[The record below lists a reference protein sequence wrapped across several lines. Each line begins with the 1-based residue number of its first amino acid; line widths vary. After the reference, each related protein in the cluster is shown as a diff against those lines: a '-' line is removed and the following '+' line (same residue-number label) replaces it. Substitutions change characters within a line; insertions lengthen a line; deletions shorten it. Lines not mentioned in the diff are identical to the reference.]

1 MNVKFIKTKL
11 FLTKHRLPMLHKK
24 IMVLFTLGLVIYS
37 CKNDQ
42 SRKLNTSEKSSIKV
56 EVTYAKG
63 FSIADYETY
72 TIIEVKNPWP
82 EANQVFRYALV
93 KDVDSFS
100 SEENFDAIV
109 QVPIKNLIVTS
120 TTHIPSLEMLNEH
133 EKLIGFPNLNYIS
146 SEVTR
151 KRISANQITEIGNN
165 ESINVET
172 VINLQPDVI
181 IGFAVTGNNKTYT
194 TLEKAGVPVVYNG
207 DWTEQSPLGKA
218 EWIKFFGA
226 FFDKTEE
233 ANQIFKDIENNY
245 LEVKSLASTATKQP
259 TVLSGAMWKDIWYLP
274 QGNSWAA
281 TFIKDANAE
290 YLWKTSE
297 GTGSIALNIETVI
310 EKAQHADFW
319 IGPGQFSS
327 YQQMKDVSKAYSQF
341 DAFKSKQVYS
351 FSTLKGA
358 TGGVIYYELAPN
370 RPDLV
375 LKDLVKIL
383 HPELLPD
390 YEFYFFKPL
399 E

>member
-1 MNVKFIKTKL
+1 
-11 FLTKHRLPMLHKK
+11 
-24 IMVLFTLGLVIYS
+24 
-37 CKNDQ
+37 
-42 SRKLNTSEKSSIKV
+42 
-56 EVTYAKG
+56 
-63 FSIADYETY
+63 
-72 TIIEVKNPWP
+72 
-82 EANQVFRYALV
+82 
-93 KDVDSFS
+93 
-100 SEENFDAIV
+100 
-109 QVPIKNLIVTS
+109 IKNLIATS
-120 TTHIPSLEMLNEH
+120 TTHIPSLEMLNEQD
-133 EKLIGFPNLNYIS
+133 KLIGFPNLNYIS

-151 KRISANQITEIGNN
+151 KRINANEITEIGSN

-172 VINLQPDVI
+172 VINLQPDVM

-226 FFDKTEE
+226 FFDKSEE
-233 ANQIFKDIENNY
+233 ANQIFKDIEDNY
-245 LEVKSLASTATKQP
+245 LKVKSLASTATQQP

-281 TFIKDANAE
+281 SFIKDANAN
-290 YLWKTSE
+290 YLWSQAE
-297 GTGSIALNIETVI
+297 GVGSLALNIETVI

-327 YQQMKDVSKAYSQF
+327 YQQMEDASKAYSQF

-351 FSTLKGA
+351 FSTLKGE

-383 HPELLPD
+383 HPNLLPD
-390 YEFYFFKPL
+390 YELYFFRAL

>member
-1 MNVKFIKTKL
+1 
-11 FLTKHRLPMLHKK
+11 MLHRK
-24 IMVLFTLGLVIYS
+24 ILLLFILILLILS
-37 CKNDQ
+37 CN
-42 SRKLNTSEKSSIKV
+42 NEKSSVKKKTESSSVQV
-56 EVTYAKG
+56 EVTYAEG
-63 FSIADYETY
+63 FSITDYGSY
-72 TIIEVKNPWP
+72 KVIEVKNPWP

-100 SEENFDAIV
+100 SEENFDAVI

-120 TTHIPSLEMLNEH
+120 TTHIPSLEMLNKQD
-133 EKLIGFPNLNYIS
+133 KLIGFPNLDFIS
-146 SEVTR
+146 SEKTR
-151 KRISANQITEIGNN
+151 KRISDNQITEIGSN

-172 VINLQPDVI
+172 VINLQPDVV

-194 TLEKAGVPVVYNG
+194 TLEKAGLPVVYNG

-226 FFDKTEE
+226 FFDKSEE

-245 LEVKSLASTATKQP
+245 LEIKSLASTATQQP
-259 TVLSGAMWKDIWYLP
+259 TVLGGAMWKDIWYLP

-281 TFIKDANAE
+281 TFIKDANAN
-290 YLWKTSE
+290 YLWSQTE
-297 GTGSIALNIETVI
+297 GTGSLALNIETVI
-310 EKAQHADFW
+310 EKAQRADFW

-327 YQQMKDVSKAYSQF
+327 YQQMKDVSKAYTQF
-341 DAFKSKQVYS
+341 KAFKNKQVYS
-351 FSTLKGA
+351 YSSLKGE

-383 HPELLPD
+383 HPELMPD
-390 YEFYFFKPL
+390 YELYFFRSL